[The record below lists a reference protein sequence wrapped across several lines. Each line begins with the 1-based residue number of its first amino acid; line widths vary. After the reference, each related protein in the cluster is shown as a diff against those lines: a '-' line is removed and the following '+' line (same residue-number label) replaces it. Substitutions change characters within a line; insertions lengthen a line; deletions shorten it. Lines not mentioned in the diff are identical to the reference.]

1 DDGSVAVAPVRCDWT
16 GCDPGEW
23 TAIAPGAW
31 GRSCRRGLAS
41 LRSTPSAST
50 SCVNLAGLT
59 ASTSA
64 YRAEICDR
72 SAAAWTSADDQ
83 GADPVDAGSTLGR
96 IAGHPPTD
104 PHPSPGALRRALGST
119 WLRVALSVVILGL
132 LIWQLPDVSGDDLVP
147 TWTAATPWWIGA
159 ALALHAGALSLQALR
174 WERVLTLFDQ
184 PLPMRRLLS
193 MTWAGQFVSNVLPT
207 AFGGDVV
214 RIARSTPDL
223 DNVGT
228 AFASITLERL
238 TGWVVLPVI
247 SLVALALHP
256 SLLSAGTPTA
266 LALAIDVGTLVALA
280 SLLAAAGHA
289 AVGRMAVAR
298 AADGAAPTGW
308 RGLLF
313 GIHRGVVAARRHPA
327 RAATVLGAGLA
338 FQVVLCASV
347 WAEGHIVGIEGLGPV
362 VVLALFPPVAIAQ
375 NLPIGL
381 GGLGVREGAFVVL
394 LGAVGTPDGQAI
406 ALGLVHYLTTVVVSA
421 LGAPAFAA
429 GHRPTATRSAGG
441 ATSPEHLAE

>member
-1 DDGSVAVAPVRCDWT
+1 M
-16 GCDPGEW
+16 
-23 TAIAPGAW
+23 
-31 GRSCRRGLAS
+31 
-41 LRSTPSAST
+41 
-50 SCVNLAGLT
+50 
-59 ASTSA
+59 
-64 YRAEICDR
+64 
-72 SAAAWTSADDQ
+72 
-83 GADPVDAGSTLGR
+83 
-96 IAGHPPTD
+96 
-104 PHPSPGALRRALGST
+104 RRALGST
-119 WLRVALSVVILGL
+119 WLRVLLSAAMLGL
-132 LIWQLPDVSGDDLVP
+132 LAWQLPDFAASDLVP
-147 TWTAATPWWIGA
+147 KWTAATPWWIAA
-159 ALALHAGALSLQALR
+159 ALALHAGALSLQAVR

-184 PLPMRRLLS
+184 PLPMRRLMS

-256 SLLSAGTPTA
+256 SLLSAGTPTV
-266 LALAIDVGTLVALA
+266 LALSIDLGTLVALA
-280 SLLAAAGHA
+280 ALLAAAGHA
-289 AVGRMAVAR
+289 AIGRVAVAR
-298 AADGAAPTGW
+298 VTDNGAPTGW

-313 GIHRGVVAARRHPA
+313 GIHRGVVAARHHPA

-338 FQVVLCASV
+338 FQLVLCASV

-375 NLPIGL
+375 NLPVGL

-394 LGAVGTPDGQAI
+394 LSAIGTPDGQAI
-406 ALGLVHYLTTVVVSA
+406 ALGLVHYLTTVAVSA

-429 GHRPTATRSAGG
+429 GRRHSGPAG
-441 ATSPEHLAE
+441 ATSPKHLPE